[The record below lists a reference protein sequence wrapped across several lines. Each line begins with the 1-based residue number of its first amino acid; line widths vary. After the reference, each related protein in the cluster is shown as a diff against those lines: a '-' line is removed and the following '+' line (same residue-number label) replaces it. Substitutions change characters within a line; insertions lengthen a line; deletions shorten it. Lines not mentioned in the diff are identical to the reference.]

1 MSRKRRVVKHAK
13 RYTRRGWSVVPVPH
27 KQKAPHLEGWQKLRL
42 AEPEVG
48 EYFTEDL
55 NIGVLLGEP
64 SNGLL
69 DVDLDCAE
77 AIFVAPHFLPATGR
91 IHGRPSKPNSHY
103 WYQCKSSPKPEKFND
118 VDGTCLVELRSTGQ
132 QTVVPPSIHPS
143 GERIEWAET
152 GDVARVRLEEL
163 LIAVKRTAAAAL
175 IALHWPKLGSRHQTA
190 LALSGLLLRAGW
202 NEVDVGEFVS
212 QVAQA
217 ANDEE
222 WRARKAIART
232 TQKRLDEDRE
242 ATGRPRFTELVG
254 AGVAARFC
262 EWLGIN
268 RSETTLKAVRDTGPA
283 WPEVL
288 AEDAYCG
295 LAGGIVRAIGPIT
308 EADEAGLLIQLLV
321 SFGNAIGREAY
332 CRVGASKHH
341 TNLYGVLVG
350 RTAKARKGTSWAE
363 IEYLFENAD
372 LMWAIHCLLPGG
384 LASGEGLVWAVRDPI
399 EKKVKPKK
407 GEHQDHDVT
416 KIVDEGVE
424 DKRCLVLETE
434 LASPLRVIRREGN
447 TLSAV
452 IRRAWD
458 KGDLNNQTKNSPARA
473 TGAHISIIGHITREE
488 LLREFTS
495 SDGSNGF
502 ANRFL
507 WCCVRRS
514 KFLPFGG
521 RLSDDAS
528 VALINQLKRAIAYGK
543 KAGEVRFTRQAR
555 KLWVRAYSKLAADV
569 TGLLLN
575 AITSRAEAQVLRLSM
590 IYALLDRSTFIKR
603 CHLRAALAVWRYCED
618 SARYIFGDSF
628 GDPVADS
635 ILRNLRKDQKG
646 LTRTEIRELF
656 HRNRSELEINN
667 GLRVLLEHGLVRFE
681 REETGGRPSE
691 RWFAVR

>member
-1 MSRKRRVVKHAK
+1 M
-13 RYTRRGWSVVPVPH
+13 
-27 KQKAPHLEGWQKLRL
+27 
-42 AEPEVG
+42 
-48 EYFTEDL
+48 
-55 NIGVLLGEP
+55 
-64 SNGLL
+64 
-69 DVDLDCAE
+69 
-77 AIFVAPHFLPATGR
+77 
-91 IHGRPSKPNSHY
+91 
-103 WYQCKSSPKPEKFND
+103 
-118 VDGTCLVELRSTGQ
+118 
-132 QTVVPPSIHPS
+132 
-143 GERIEWAET
+143 
-152 GDVARVRLEEL
+152 
-163 LIAVKRTAAAAL
+163 
-175 IALHWPKLGSRHQTA
+175 
-190 LALSGLLLRAGW
+190 
-202 NEVDVGEFVS
+202 S

-691 RWFAVR
+691 RWFVVR